1 MYKKKKTTGIITIT
15 AVDNDR
21 YYEFSVEN
29 DGPAIDPKHHE
40 QIFEM
45 FKTLR
50 PRDEVEGSGMGLSII
65 KRMLD
70 YHGQKITIDSG
81 EERGVTFSFTWPKC
95 FNKE

>member
-1 MYKKKKTTGIITIT
+1 MIEK
-15 AVDNDR
+15 DNF
-21 YYEFSVEN
+21 YEFFCEN
-29 DGPAIDPKHHE
+29 DGPPIAPQHHD

-70 YHGQKITIDSG
+70 YHGQKITIVSA
-81 EERGVTFSFTWPKC
+81 EERGVVFSFTWPKD
-95 FNKE
+95 FTRKG